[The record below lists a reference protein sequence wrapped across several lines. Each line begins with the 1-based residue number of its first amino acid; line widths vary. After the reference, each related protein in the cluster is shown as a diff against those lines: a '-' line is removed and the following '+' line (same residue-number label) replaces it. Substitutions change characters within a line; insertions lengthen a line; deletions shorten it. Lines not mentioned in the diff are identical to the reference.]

1 MQLNLGEFSTHE
13 LLVTFSMI
21 MEELKARHVVR
32 TFNNPVA
39 DYCEA
44 LAAFAL
50 SLRLEGNSHKGY
62 DATDLAGTKYQ
73 IKGRLIHDAHSLN
86 QLGIIRNLDAHELD
100 YLIAVLLD
108 PQFSVIEAYK
118 IPHSLVTKYSQYSEL
133 QHGNI
138 IRLRGPI
145 LEDHGIKKIG
155 NALRVELPNQS
166 RNSVRPADPRER
178 L

>member
-1 MQLNLGEFSTHE
+1 MQPNLSELSTHE
-13 LLVTFSMI
+13 ILITFSRI

-39 DYCEA
+39 DYCET
-44 LAAFAL
+44 LAASAL
-50 SLRLEGNSHKGY
+50 GLRLEGNSHKGY
-62 DATDLAGTKYQ
+62 DATDASGTKYQ

-86 QLGIIRNLDAHELD
+86 QLGIIRNLEAHEFN

-118 IPHSLVTKYSQYSEL
+118 IPHNLVTKYSQYSEL

-138 IRLRGPI
+138 IRLRGKV
-145 LEDHGIKKIG
+145 LEDPKI
-155 NALRVELPNQS
+155 EK
-166 RNSVRPADPRER
+166 
-178 L
+178 